1 VSRAAPRRQHPEEP
15 MKKERPTS
23 RAAAILACGLLLL
36 ASCAAAL
43 AQSGTSSVRG
53 TVTDPQGN
61 AVAGAAVT
69 LVSAGTGVSRAATTG
84 EAGAYVFDFVQP
96 GDYNLT
102 VEATGFKKANVSAVH
117 ALVSKP
123 TPVDVQLEVGAVSD
137 SVTINA
143 GAAEVLL
150 NKDDAS
156 LGNVFVNRQ
165 ITQLPLSGRSV
176 PNLLTLQPG
185 VTRGGNVTGARADQS
200 NITLDG
206 VDINE
211 QQNNA
216 IGSVTDDLNAQVP
229 TNNTVLRPNS
239 EGIEEFRVTTSNPNA
254 SQGRSSGAQVSLVT
268 KSGTNNL
275 RGSAF
280 WFHRPTVLSAND
292 FFANRSGVRR
302 PTLIRN
308 NFGGGVGGPVIKDRV
323 FFFYSYEGERR
334 ITQTNV
340 VRIVP
345 MASLGQGLVRFA
357 NASGGVTSLTP
368 ANLASIFPSL
378 GGENPAAVAALAAA
392 AAKYPANDCTVGDR
406 CLNTGGFRFNAPTP
420 VQLNSHVARFDGNL
434 TSKQQMFVRANVIYD
449 LTGQAP
455 AFPDTPA
462 PNFWSH
468 PWGLAVGH
476 TWTASNNLVNRFV
489 YGFTRE
495 AFSSQGDSGDNAI
508 SFRFVFSPLL
518 FTRTLS
524 RETPVHNI
532 TDDVSW
538 VKGGHTIQ
546 FGANVRDVR
555 NNRTS
560 FANSFDNAITNPS
573 FYAGAGTT
581 ISNAVRAFT
590 PLPSGQNSVVQNAA
604 TAVLG
609 RFTQYT
615 ANFIF
620 DQQGNIQPSGTP
632 TVRRLATQE
641 YEGYVQDNWKFRP
654 NLTFTYGLRYSLS
667 RPVYETQGFEVKP
680 NIPLSEYFARRREA
694 ERRGVDFTDPLM
706 MELSGPANGRSP
718 LYHWDKNN
726 FQPRVAVAWSPS
738 FKGGFLGGLF
748 GKQGDSVLRGG
759 FAMTN
764 DEYGQAIAVTFDLNN
779 SLGFVSNTTIPAN
792 TFNTTTRPAPL
803 FAGYGQ
809 AVRPLPGVTL
819 PGRLTF
825 PQQKPLDFARR
836 IESSFDENLVAP
848 TSYSWNLTFERQLPK
863 GLVIQTS
870 YVGRLGR
877 HLLATRDV
885 MALNDLSDPQS
896 GVDWYTAAGQ
906 LEMLR
911 AQGAS
916 VSSVQAIPY
925 FENLFPGLAA
935 AYKSYYTS
943 IFGASTANSIFSGVT
958 NSTQAFYASALRFNG
973 NDWTTIQDD
982 VESALGK
989 AFWYQEQYGALSAWG
1004 SIANSNYHAATV
1016 SVRERLGTSLIMD
1029 FNYTLSH
1036 SLDDASGLQNSGTF
1050 NSSAFIVNPI
1060 LQKQS
1065 YANSDFD
1072 IRHIVNAN
1080 AVWEAPFGRG
1090 KRFFHDAGGVVNNLL
1105 GGWQMTGIVRWNS
1118 GAPAISPYDD
1128 ARWATNWNVQS
1139 NAVRIAPVQTCP
1151 TRGSG
1156 SNPARL
1162 FCDPVAAYHSF
1173 RNARPGEAGDRNV
1186 LRLPG
1191 YFALDMGVGKSFS
1204 MPWSETQKLQLRFEA
1219 FNVTNTQRF
1228 GPFDTSRTGL
1238 GITLDPSSATPP
1250 ANWTN
1255 FTGIQGK
1262 PREMQFGFRYQF

>member
-1 VSRAAPRRQHPEEP
+1 MNR
-15 MKKERPTS
+15 ERPTTS
-23 RAAAILACGLLLL
+23 RSLTLISCGFLLL
-36 ASCAAAL
+36 ASCFVAAR

-53 TVTDPQGN
+53 TITDPQGN
-61 AVAGAAVT
+61 AVAGATVT
-69 LVSAGTGVSRAATTG
+69 LVGVGTGTTRTATSG
-84 EAGAYVFDFVQP
+84 ENGTYVFDFVQP

-102 VEATGFKKANVSAVH
+102 VEATGFKKATVNGVH

-123 TPVDVQLEVGAVSD
+123 TPVEVQLEVGALSD

-143 GAAEVLL
+143 GPGELLL
-150 NKDDAS
+150 NKEDAS
-156 LGNVFVNRQ
+156 LGNVFVNKQ
-165 ITQLPLSGRSV
+165 VTQLPISGRSI
-176 PNLLTLQPG
+176 PSLLTLQPG
-185 VTRGGNVTGARADQS
+185 VTRGGYVTGARADQS

-211 QQNNA
+211 QQTNT

-229 TNNTVLRPNS
+229 TNNTVLRLNS
-239 EGIEEFRVTTSNPNA
+239 EAIEEFRVTTSNPNA
-254 SQGRSSGAQVSLVT
+254 SQGRSSGAQVSIVT
-268 KSGTNNL
+268 KSGTNDL
-275 RGSAF
+275 HGSGF

-292 FFANRSGVRR
+292 FFANRSGVAR

-308 NFGGGVGGPVIKDRV
+308 NFGGGVGGPVVKDRA
-323 FFFYSYEGERR
+323 FFFYSFEGERR
-334 ITQTNV
+334 VTQTNV
-340 VRIVP
+340 VRTVP
-345 MASLGQGLVRFA
+345 TASLGRGEVRFT
-357 NASGGVTSLTP
+357 NAAGGITTLT
-368 ANLASIFPSL
+368 AADLATIFPSL
-378 GGENPAAVAALAAA
+378 GGVDPAAVSALAAA
-392 AAKYPANDCTVGDR
+392 AAKYPANDCNVGDR

-420 VQLNSHVARFDGNL
+420 VKLNSHVARFDANL
-434 TSKQQMFVRANVIYD
+434 TQKQQMFVRANVIYD

-468 PWGLAVGH
+468 PWGVAAGH
-476 TWTASNNLVNRFV
+476 TWTLSNNLVNRFV

-495 AFSSQGDSGDNAI
+495 AFSSQGDSADTAI

-518 FTRTLS
+518 FSRTLS
-524 RETPVHNI
+524 RKTPVHNL

-538 VKGGHTIQ
+538 VKGNHTVQ

-581 ISNAVRAFT
+581 LSNAIRAFT
-590 PLPSGQNSVVQNAA
+590 PLPTGQNSVVQNAA

-620 DQQGNIQPSGTP
+620 DHEGNIQPTGTP
-632 TVRRLATQE
+632 TVRNLATQE

-654 NLTFTYGLRYSLS
+654 NLTLSYGLRYSLS

-694 ERRGVDFTDPLM
+694 ERQGIDFTDPLT

-718 LYHWDKNN
+718 LYRWDKNN
-726 FQPRVAVAWSPS
+726 FQPRVGVAWSPN
-738 FKGGFLGGLF
+738 FTGGFLHRLF

-759 FAMTN
+759 FSMTN

-779 SLGFVSNTTIPAN
+779 SLGFVSNTTIAAN

-803 FAGYGQ
+803 FTGFGQ
-809 AVRPLPGVTL
+809 AVRPLPGITL

-825 PQQKPLDFARR
+825 PQQKPLDFSRR
-836 IESSFDENLVAP
+836 IESSFDEALVAP

-863 GLVIQTS
+863 GLVVQTS
-870 YVGRLGR
+870 YIGRLGR

-885 MALNDLSDPQS
+885 MALNDLRDPQS
-896 GVDWYTAAGQ
+896 GVDWYTAASQ
-906 LEMLR
+906 LEILR
-911 AQGAS
+911 SQGAP
-916 VSSVQAIPY
+916 VSSVQAIPF
-925 FENLFPGLAA
+925 FENLFPGLAT
-935 AYKSYYTS
+935 AYRNYYAS
-943 IFGASTANSIFSGVT
+943 IFGNSTANSVFSGVT

-982 VESALGK
+982 VEGALGK

-1004 SIANSNYHAATV
+1004 SIANSNYHAATL

-1036 SLDDASGLQNSGTF
+1036 SLDDASGLQTGATF
-1050 NSSAFIVNPI
+1050 GSAFILNPI

-1065 YANSDFD
+1065 YADSDFD
-1072 IRHIVNAN
+1072 IRQVINAN
-1080 AVWEAPFGRG
+1080 AVWEVPFGRG
-1090 KRFFHDAGGVVNNLL
+1090 KRFFHDAGGLVNNLL
-1105 GGWQMTGIVRWNS
+1105 GGWQMTGIFRWNS
-1118 GAPAISPYDD
+1118 GAPAGAPFDD

-1139 NAVRIAPVQTCP
+1139 NAVRIAPIESCP

-1156 SNPARL
+1156 VNDPAKL
-1162 FCDPVAAYHSF
+1162 FCDPLAAYHSF
-1173 RNARPGEAGDRNV
+1173 RNARPGESGDRNI

-1191 YFALDMGVGKSFS
+1191 YVALDMGVGKSFR
-1204 MPWSETQKLQLRFEA
+1204 MPWSESQKLQLRFEA

-1228 GPFDTSRTGL
+1228 GTFDASRTGF

-1262 PREMQFGFRYQF
+1262 PREIQFGFRYQF